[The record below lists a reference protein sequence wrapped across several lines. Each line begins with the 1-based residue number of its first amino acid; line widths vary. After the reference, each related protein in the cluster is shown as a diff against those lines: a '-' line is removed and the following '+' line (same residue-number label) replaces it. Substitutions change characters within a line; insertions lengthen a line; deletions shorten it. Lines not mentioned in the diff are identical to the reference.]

1 MLNKTITPKA
11 RRALEILA
19 TAGEPLRGHGM
30 TANTFD
36 TQYYAGTKNE
46 YLLTAVSNQ
55 GEGACA
61 GKKAWLC
68 AGSYLCRLAKQGLV
82 YRHMMRDGKVLFFLS
97 EKGREA
103 LKL

>member
-1 MLNKTITPKA
+1 MNVSPKT
-11 RRALEILA
+11 RRALAILA
-19 TAGEPLRGHGM
+19 TAGEPLRGTGM
-30 TANTFD
+30 TANTFA

-68 AGSYLCRLAKQGLV
+68 AGSYLGRLAKQGLV
-82 YRHMMRDGKVLFFLS
+82 RRHMTRDGKILFFLT
-97 EKGREA
+97 EQGRDA
-103 LKL
+103 IK

>member
-1 MLNKTITPKA
+1 MNISPNT
-11 RRALEILA
+11 RRALETLA
-19 TAGEPLRGHGM
+19 TAGEPLQGRGM
-30 TANTFD
+30 TANTFAA
-36 TQYYAGTKNE
+36 QYYAGTKNE

-68 AGSYLCRLAKQGLV
+68 AGSYLGRLAKQGLV
-82 YRHMMRDGKVLFFLS
+82 YRHMTRDGKVLFFIT

-103 LKL
+103 IKK